1 MAGPSTVHGDNMWEL
16 SLYELHRKPHEMV
29 TDSTVVA
36 VSPRALRSELMC
48 PICLDLMRNPLTTKE
63 CLHRFCQECII
74 TALRSGNKECPT
86 CRKKLISKRSLR
98 SDPNFDALINKI
110 YPDRDGLNAQA
121 EKYTPR
127 RNQLL
132 TRRKRKAPDSR
143 DSTETP
149 PPEEKRFKESSSP
162 EVELAP
168 SPPALEATEEPE
180 VELQVRPHPQ
190 DTSVTDCATRNL
202 STVPA
207 ATVAH
212 IIKYITEY
220 PADRK
225 GAKRTHHTGDTSRGS
240 DSAEEKFTLY
250 IQFGEGSQF
259 TVLPSG
265 TTLRQICENYWTP
278 GDKLKLYFAV
288 ADRLGEIS
296 Q

>member
-1 MAGPSTVHGDNMWEL
+1 MAAPSSDNMWEL

-48 PICLDLMRNPLTTKE
+48 PICLDLMRTPLTTKE

-110 YPDRDGLNAQA
+110 YPDRDSLNAQA

-143 DSTETP
+143 DTTETP

-162 EVELAP
+162 EMDLDAP
-168 SPPALEATEEPE
+168 SPPTVNATEE

-190 DTSVTDCATRNL
+190 DTSIVDCTIRNL
-202 STVPA
+202 ATVPA

-212 IIKYITEY
+212 IVKYITDY
-220 PADRK
+220 PSVKK
-225 GAKRTHHTGDTSRGS
+225 GKQPQHESHSSNS
-240 DSAEEKFTLY
+240 DHEKYTLY
-250 IQFGEGSQF
+250 IQLGESGKF
-259 TVLPSG
+259 MVLPSG

-278 GDKLKLYFAV
+278 GDKLKLFFAN
-288 ADRLGEIS
+288 DDGLGEES